1 MKIEINDYE
10 MIDKIVLEHLKTEI
24 KGVSKDIREL
34 KRKKKLQ
41 KLQWFQKEDLESHCK
56 YLDALK
62 TVRDYMSC

>member
-10 MIDKIVLEHLKTEI
+10 MVDKIVFEHLKTEI
-24 KGVSKDIREL
+24 KGISKDIREL
-34 KRKKKLQ
+34 KRKK

>member
-1 MKIEINDYE
+1 MKIEINDHE
-10 MIDKIVLEHLKTEI
+10 MVDKIVFEHLKTEI
-24 KGVSKDIREL
+24 KGVSKDIRDL
-34 KRKKKLQ
+34 KRKK